1 MFELDPEES
10 PEPAARI
17 ARLEARVAALESA
30 LAVLSAQVGT
40 VALGFADTQRL
51 PVMSAANAEADADAG
66 AAAAA
71 KWSDPDRFSLTG
83 AFATLDSKVAE
94 AAAAESSI
102 GRKSVFDTASV
113 EIDATLIDRAH
124 ARPPP
129 VKLHVRADI
138 EDLHPKIT
146 KRVVDTWR
154 TGELRQY
161 LSKLIVDE
169 RGDRAGFSMNV
180 MSELLLLS
188 SILEEPEDTDKW
200 DANARTI

>member
-10 PEPAARI
+10 QEPAARI

-30 LAVLSAQVGT
+30 VAVLT
-40 VALGFADTQRL
+40 ADTGIAVPGFEVTQKL
-51 PVMSAANAEADADAG
+51 PVMAQPD
-66 AAAAA
+66 AAAAAAAPA
-71 KWSDPDRFSLTG
+71 KWSDPDQFSLTG

-94 AAAAESSI
+94 AAAAEISI
-102 GRKSVFDTASV
+102 GRRSVFDTASV

-138 EDLHPKIT
+138 EDLHPKIAQHIT
-146 KRVVDTWR
+146 NTWR

-188 SILEEPEDTDKW
+188 SILEEPEDADKW
-200 DANARTI
+200 DASARTI

>member
-10 PEPAARI
+10 QESAARI

-30 LAVLSAQVGT
+30 LAALTAQAGI
-40 VALGFADTQRL
+40 AAPGFEVTQKL
-51 PVMSAANAEADADAG
+51 PVMTEPEAPG
-66 AAAAA
+66 K
-71 KWSDPDRFSLTG
+71 KWSDPDHFSLTG

-138 EDLHPKIT
+138 EDLHPKIAERIT
-146 KRVVDTWR
+146 KTWR

-188 SILEEPEDTDKW
+188 SILKEPEDHDKW